1 MGLKRTAVAALMS
14 AVLMGLV
21 AVSASSAQAQVDR
34 PPQYV
39 LLAFDG
45 SSSIAMWK
53 ATRDFATR
61 SKLQGAPAQF
71 TYFIS
76 GVYYVSQANKSKYIE
91 PTRGAGVSAI
101 GWGGSSADLLARYDQ
116 TNLAHDEHNEIASHA
131 NAHFSGDKW
140 TLQNW
145 RSEFKQFH
153 TIIFDFFNFNK
164 LQPTALYPKGWKFAE
179 NSMVG
184 FRAPQLGV
192 SAGLWE
198 TLREFGYRYDT
209 SKTSRANY
217 WPERDAKNGYWNFPL
232 AQLVIAG
239 TGKKTLSMDYNF
251 YFADSKAQPDPA
263 NKARYK
269 KQMLET
275 YLQYF
280 DGNYNGNRAPIHIGH
295 HFSLWNGGAY
305 WEAMQEFALAVCGR
319 PEVKCVTYTEL
330 ADFMDTRTPA
340 QLKAYQAGNFPKL
353 PTLHLA
359 DGVST
364 LELDVRLAMLAPGT
378 VANRSSSNV
387 LALRLKGL
395 DSGLKAGDRVEVYAH
410 GEKIAIDRAGRLDS
424 HRLRRLFRGGDV
436 ALETTVSRDGQ
447 EIARATQVLRDV
459 GRSSETLSLETEE
472 EHVLMGDM
480 PEAHIDEHGPDGGI

>member
-1 MGLKRTAVAALMS
+1 MISLKVALGAGFAALIGMT
-14 AVLMGLV
+14 GLV
-21 AVSASSAQAQVDR
+21 PRAEAQVDR

-45 SSSIAMWK
+45 SSSISMWK
-53 ATRDFATR
+53 ATRDFANR
-61 SKLQGAPAQF
+61 SRLQGAPAQF

-76 GVYYVSQANKSKYIE
+76 GVYYVGAANKKKYIE

-101 GWGGSSADLLARYDQ
+101 GWGGDAADLLARYDQ
-116 TNLAHDEHNEIASHA
+116 TNLAHDEKNEIASHA

-140 TLQNW
+140 SLQNW

-153 TIIFDFFNFNK
+153 TIIFDFFNFNNLK
-164 LQPTALYPKGWKFAE
+164 PTPLYPNGWKFAE
-179 NSMVG
+179 NTMVG

-192 SAGLWE
+192 SPGLWD

-209 SKTSRANY
+209 SKTSRSNY

-263 NKARYK
+263 GKARYK

-280 DGNYNGNRAPIHIGH
+280 ESNYNGNRGPVHIGH

-319 PEVKCVTYTEL
+319 PEVKCVTYAEL

-353 PTLHLA
+353 PTLRVAEGLKA
-359 DGVST
+359 
-364 LELDVRLAMLAPGT
+364 LDMDAKLAMLAPGT
-378 VANRSSSNV
+378 AMNRSSSNV
-387 LALRLKGL
+387 FALRLTGVDRGL
-395 DSGLKAGDRVEVYAH
+395 RAGDRIEILAN
-410 GEKIAIDRAGRLDS
+410 GEKLAIDRTGRVDS
-424 HRLRRLFRGGDV
+424 NRLRRLFRGGDV
-436 ALETTVSRDGQ
+436 AIETRISRDGV
-447 EIARATQVLRDV
+447 EIARATQLLRDV
-459 GRSSETLSLETEE
+459 GGAGESLSEETEE
-472 EHVLMGDM
+472 SRTLMGDM
-480 PEAHIDEHGPDGGI
+480 PEAHVDEYQRPDGGI

>member
-1 MGLKRTAVAALMS
+1 M
-14 AVLMGLV
+14 
-21 AVSASSAQAQVDR
+21 
-34 PPQYV
+34 
-39 LLAFDG
+39 
-45 SSSIAMWK
+45 
-53 ATRDFATR
+53 
-61 SKLQGAPAQF
+61 
-71 TYFIS
+71 
-76 GVYYVSQANKSKYIE
+76 
-91 PTRGAGVSAI
+91 
-101 GWGGSSADLLARYDQ
+101 
-116 TNLAHDEHNEIASHA
+116 
-131 NAHFSGDKW
+131 
-140 TLQNW
+140 
-145 RSEFKQFH
+145 
-153 TIIFDFFNFNK
+153 
-164 LQPTALYPKGWKFAE
+164 
-179 NSMVG
+179 
-184 FRAPQLGV
+184 
-192 SAGLWE
+192 
-198 TLREFGYRYDT
+198 
-209 SKTSRANY
+209 
-217 WPERDAKNGYWNFPL
+217 
-232 AQLVIAG
+232 IAG